1 VNLAEYGAALK
12 GNFGGEAGISRIAS
26 LAKVGMAISLLVLCY
41 NPPRVWLSPTK
52 LWVIPTLLVG
62 LLLTAASGFRNYLV
76 RLPLAIFAAL
86 YTTARSA
93 SFLLVFVGLFSV
105 SGLVLL
111 QGRVFDLPIAMQ
123 RALSFL
129 PGEWDAKAIDEAK
142 SSSQWREKMK
152 TLFYKEYFQKA
163 PLVGLGY
170 HYDKELAKR
179 DADAYLAIAAQ
190 RAEVGDEYADVRRF
204 IEQRQPHEGP
214 LHALL
219 VSGVLGA
226 FFFCAFCFGVIFYS
240 LRSIQ
245 STPTKEITPI
255 QVWSFALI
263 LPQLFSF
270 LFLFGDYTLFFI
282 QMCPITALMVRA
294 ETFRRAAL
302 KTRPSLAPTPAS
314 YHPTALSTQS

>member
-1 VNLAEYGAALK
+1 
-12 GNFGGEAGISRIAS
+12 
-26 LAKVGMAISLLVLCY
+26 
-41 NPPRVWLSPTK
+41 
-52 LWVIPTLLVG
+52 
-62 LLLTAASGFRNYLV
+62 V
-76 RLPLAIFAAL
+76 RLPLAIFSAL

-93 SFLLVFVGLFSV
+93 SFLLVLVGFFSV

-129 PGEWDAKAIDEAK
+129 PGEWDAKAVDEAK

-170 HYDKELAKR
+170 HYNANLAKTET
-179 DADAYLAIAAQ
+179 DVYLAMVARQ
-190 RAEVGDEYADVRRF
+190 GESGDEYADVRRF
-204 IEQRQPHEGP
+204 IEMRQPHEGP

-226 FFFCAFCFGVIFYS
+226 FFFCAFCFGVIFYCP
-240 LRSIQ
+240 RCIQ
-245 STPTKEITPI
+245 STPPKEITPI
-255 QVWSFALI
+255 QVWSFALL

-270 LFLFGDYTLFFI
+270 LFLFGD
-282 QMCPITALMVRA
+282 
-294 ETFRRAAL
+294 
-302 KTRPSLAPTPAS
+302 
-314 YHPTALSTQS
+314 H

>member
-1 VNLAEYGAALK
+1 
-12 GNFGGEAGISRIAS
+12 
-26 LAKVGMAISLLVLCY
+26 MAISLLVLCY

-93 SFLLVFVGLFSV
+93 SFLLVLVGLFSV

-129 PGEWDAKAIDEAK
+129 PGEWDTKAIDEAK

-152 TLFYKEYFQKA
+152 ALFYKEYFQKA

-179 DADAYLAIAAQ
+179 DTDAYLAIAAQ

-226 FFFCAFCFGVIFYS
+226 FFFCAFCISVIFYC
-240 LRSIQ
+240 LRSIR
-245 STPTKEITPI
+245 STPPKEITPT
-255 QVWSFALI
+255 QVWSFALL
-263 LPQLFSF
+263 LPQLFGF

-282 QMCPITALMVRA
+282 QVCPITALMVRA
-294 ETFRRAAL
+294 ENFRRASL
-302 KTRPSLAPTPAS
+302 KTRPTLAPAPVPYPPALPS
-314 YHPTALSTQS
+314 PQA